1 MRNLVI
7 KSSIVL
13 LLGVGSLFGADAE
26 CKIMTSPLDM
36 KTMRLGYTNWQ
47 TQVTPIVNTTTF
59 KYKSFVDAYSEFDAS
74 VSKSIKKTV
83 CKKNG
88 WSGVANYKI
97 EWQQTDK
104 TYIFVATY
112 DAYAD
117 K

>member
-1 MRNLVI
+1 MNSLVMR
-7 KSSIVL
+7 SSIIVL
-13 LLGVGSLFGADAE
+13 LGFGSLFGAEVE
-26 CKIMTSPLDM
+26 CKIMTSPLDT

-47 TQVTPIVNTTTF
+47 TQVTPIVNTKDF

-74 VSKSIKKTV
+74 VSKSVKETV

-88 WSGVANYKI
+88 WTGVANYKI